1 VPSSAAS
8 AANASRKWSG
18 SIVIAAVF
26 IVLAPAAI
34 SVVQSLLPGLRGGDC
49 KAVTPV
55 VTSEVTTGNTL
66 TCNFG
71 IADAVTIRRS
81 PTVERQI
88 AAYLEQMCGSAMLL
102 PLLAFALILLRR
114 G

>member
-1 VPSSAAS
+1 VPSSVAS

-26 IVLAPAAI
+26 ILAPAAI

-102 PLLAFALILLRR
+102 PLRAFALILLRR